1 MSVLEN
7 VELITEQSGIQMMYE
22 YSELME
28 ELVRART
35 YLTSYLEDLEPDQF
49 YSVPDGCPYSIA
61 HCLGHLAYIEK
72 ELGKKAE
79 VDFSFRLDSYD
90 EIFADIEFPMK
101 ISDLPKKDELMI
113 YFNEVHDVFVDE
125 IRYRKKNELIFILIN
140 QYYQHALK
148 LAKILGSMGQ
158 KSHPIYPDSP
168 RIKRRSDDGDIP
180 LFHLPVYTN

>member
-1 MSVLEN
+1 MSVLDNE
-7 VELITEQSGIQMMYE
+7 ELMSDQSGLQMMYE

-35 YLTSYLEDLEPDQF
+35 YLVSHLDGLESEQLYQ
-49 YSVPDGCPYSIA
+49 VPDGCTFSIA
-61 HCLGHLAYIEK
+61 HCLGHLAYVEK

-90 EIFADIEFPMK
+90 EIFADLDFPIK
-101 ISDLPKKDELMI
+101 NLDLPKKHELMI
-113 YFNEVHDVFVDE
+113 YFNEVHDVFVEE

-148 LAKILGSMGQ
+148 LGKILGSMGR
-158 KSHPIYPDSP
+158 KSHLIYPDSP
-168 RIKRRSDDGDIP
+168 RIKLRSDEGEIP